1 MTDKIPETAATAVVT
16 TTVKAPKATAAD
28 FHPEVLR
35 LFDGYV
41 HGRID
46 RRGFLEGAAKFAVGG
61 VTAAALLEA
70 LSPDFAAA
78 EQVPKTDPRIQA
90 VTVDFPS
97 PQGSGTGRGYLVRP
111 ASAPPP
117 GGPATPTKGLPT
129 VLVVHENRGLNPHIE
144 DVARRLAVEG
154 YLALAP
160 DLLSVNGGTP
170 PDEDKARELHTKT
183 EREDM
188 IAAAL
193 AAVPFMRNH
202 TESTGKVGA
211 VGFCFGGG
219 VVNRMAAGSAD
230 LAAAVPYY
238 GVQVPA
244 DMVPG
249 IKAPL
254 LLQYAETDENINKG
268 IAAYEA
274 ALKANNKKYT
284 LHTYA
289 GTQHAFNNDTG
300 AARYNK
306 AAADLAWSRTLA
318 FFAENL
324 GAPPKG
330 A

>member
-1 MTDKIPETAATAVVT
+1 MMRCEDEGGTPVNQSIINLYDRFTHGGMSRREFLDRLAELAGSTAA
-16 TTVKAPKATAAD
+16 
-28 FHPEVLR
+28 
-35 LFDGYV
+35 
-41 HGRID
+41 
-46 RRGFLEGAAKFAVGG
+46 
-61 VTAAALLEA
+61 AAALLPLLQNNYA
-70 LSPDFAAA
+70 QAAIVAADDARLAAQRVSYDSP
-78 EQVPKTDPRIQA
+78 KGKI
-90 VTVDFPS
+90 S
-97 PQGSGTGRGYLVRP
+97 GYLVRAKALGKRP
-111 ASAPPP
+111 A
-117 GGPATPTKGLPT
+117 
-129 VLVVHENRGLNPHIE
+129 VIVIHENRGLNLHIE

-170 PDEDKARELHTKT
+170 PEEDKARELHTKT

-193 AAVPFMRNH
+193 AAIPFMQKH
-202 TESTGKVGA
+202 AEATGKVGA

-219 VVNRMAAGSAD
+219 VVNRMAAGSPD

-238 GVQVPA
+238 GLQVPA
-244 DMVPG
+244 EMVPA

-274 ALKANNKKYT
+274 ALTANNKKYAI
-284 LHTYA
+284 YVYP

-324 GAPPKG
+324 GAPPK
-330 A
+330 AA